1 MCSTFIVKP
10 IGSSCNLSCSYCY
23 FQDKDEKGKLK
34 KMSKK
39 NLEIFLNLFCI
50 KKVNNIIW
58 HGGEPLLAG
67 IDFYKQVVKIQ
78 SKLSGNKNFL
88 NFIQTNGT
96 LINSDWINFFI
107 ENNFLVG
114 VSIDGPKRFHDI
126 TRKSKNGKS
135 NFNKTINSINELK
148 NAGILTNVI
157 CCISK
162 YNYLHPKEIFYFFV
176 NKGIKKIKFLQVQG
190 RDLDGRLQTG
200 SISGEDYFK
209 FLLSIFDEW
218 VKYDD
223 PSIEVREINSIVS
236 LLLGGIPGDCM
247 FAGKCDDYLTIYS
260 DGSVYACDSLSDNED
275 MRFGFINDG
284 LKKIKSSKNFRRFR
298 KRTEEIRRSCMA
310 CYYFKICRGGCLQD
324 WWPDIY
330 KKETKNYFC
339 SGMNKLF
346 VEIEKK
352 LNSYNLIEK

>member
-10 IGSSCNLSCSYCY
+10 VGSSCNLSCSYCY
-23 FQDKDEKGKLK
+23 FQKKDKKGSFEKMNKENLK
-34 KMSKK
+34 
-39 NLEIFLNLFCI
+39 IFFNLFCE

-78 SKLSGNKNFL
+78 SKLLYNKKFL
-88 NFIQTNGT
+88 NSIQTNGS
-96 LINSDWINFFI
+96 LINNDWINFFQ
-107 ENNFLVG
+107 ENNFSVG
-114 VSIDGPKRFHDI
+114 ISLDGPKKFHDQ

-135 NFNKTINSINELK
+135 NFDKTINSIKELN

-162 YNYLHPKEIFYFFV
+162 TNHLYPKEIFNFFV

-190 RDLDGRLQTG
+190 RGLDGKLQPE
-200 SISGEDYFK
+200 SISGEDYSK
-209 FLLSIFDEW
+209 FLLSIFNEW
-218 VKYDD
+218 IEQDD
-223 PSIEVREINSIVS
+223 PSIEVREISSIVS
-236 LLLGGIPGDCM
+236 LLLGGISGDCM
-247 FAGKCDDYLTIYS
+247 FAGRCHDYLTIYS
-260 DGSVYACDSLSDNED
+260 DGSVYACDSLSDSED
-275 MRFGFINDG
+275 MKFGHIKDG
-284 LKKIKSSKNFRRFR
+284 LSKIKSSNNFKRFE
-298 KRTEEIRRSCMA
+298 KRIEEIRAGCID

-339 SGMNKLF
+339 SGMSKLF
-346 VEIEKK
+346 LEIEKK
-352 LNSYNLIEK
+352 LNVYNLIKR